1 MKAYKGFRE
10 NLTCTMGNGTYQ
22 FEIGKWHKEKKAQCC
37 STGFHCTDNP
47 LDVLCYYNN
56 DNDRYFIVEAAGDI
70 HEDDV
75 NSRIACTEL
84 RLVKEITRTQLII
97 AGLIFMKEHPKR
109 KNSTVVKK
117 DKGYADGNNVIVRGK
132 KTKTAGV
139 NGSVSYLAKEES
151 YISDNYVIVRGKH
164 PKAAGAK
171 GSILYLVK
179 EDADGSIEE
188 LGVYEVDGKVIKPD
202 KYYNVRGE
210 RVYEKK
216 RPGKAK
222 NS

>member
-1 MKAYKGFRE
+1 MKAYKGFKKD
-10 NLTCTMGNGTYQ
+10 LTCTMGNGTYQ
-22 FEIGKWHKEKKAQCC
+22 FEIGKWHKEKKAKCC

-47 LDVLCYYNN
+47 LDVLNYYSNE
-56 DNDRYFIVEAAGDI
+56 DDRYFIVEAAGDI

-84 RLVKEITRTQLII
+84 RLVKEISLTQLII

-109 KNSTVVKK
+109 KNSSKVCKEE
-117 DKGYADGNNVIVRGK
+117 GYAN
-132 KTKTAGV
+132 
-139 NGSVSYLAKEES
+139 S
-151 YISDNYVIVRGKH
+151 NYTIVRGKH
-164 PKAAGAK
+164 PKAAGPI
-171 GSILYLVK
+171 GSILYLAK
-179 EDADGSIEE
+179 EGEDGTIEE
-188 LGVYEVDGKVIKPD
+188 IGAYEVDGKEIKAD

-216 RPGKAK
+216 RPRKAK

>member
-1 MKAYKGFRE
+1 MKAYKGFR
-10 NLTCTMGNGTYQ
+10 NDLTCTMGTGTYQ
-22 FEIGKWHKEKKAQCC
+22 FEIGKWHKEKKAKC
-37 STGFHCTDNP
+37 SNTGFHCTDNP
-47 LDVLCYYNN
+47 LDVLCYYNG
-56 DNDRYFIVEAAGDI
+56 DSDRYFIVEAAGDI

-75 NSRIACTEL
+75 NSRIACTEI

-109 KNSTVVKK
+109 KYSSIVRK
-117 DKGYADGNNVIVRGK
+117 DKG
-132 KTKTAGV
+132 TAG
-139 NGSVSYLAKEES
+139 G
-151 YISDNYVIVRGKH
+151 DYVIVRGKY
-164 PKAAGAK
+164 PKAAGTK
-171 GSILYLVK
+171 GSVLYLAK
-179 EDADGSIEE
+179 EGADGSIEE
-188 LGVYEVDGKVIKPD
+188 LGVYEVDGKDIKPD